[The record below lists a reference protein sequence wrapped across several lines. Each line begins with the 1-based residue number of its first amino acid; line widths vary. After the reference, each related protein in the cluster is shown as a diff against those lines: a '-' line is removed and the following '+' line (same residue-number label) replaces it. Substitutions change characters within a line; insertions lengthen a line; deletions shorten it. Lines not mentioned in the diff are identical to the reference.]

1 MTDDELR
8 ALADRIDKELVAI
21 RRDQSLTA
29 DEIGAVNWGDVSVH
43 TIERRVPVSTVAGCE
58 PDPPYVALRIE
69 EASPACNL
77 ASILSLRLELPED
90 IVIECEW

>member
-21 RRDQSLTA
+21 RRDQSLTV

-43 TIERRVPVSTVAGCE
+43 TIERRTDVRTVAGGQAQ
-58 PDPPYVALRIE
+58 PPYVAFVIE
-69 EASPACNL
+69 EADPACNL
-77 ASILSLRLELPED
+77 PAILSLRLELPED